1 MHMSTRVTFA
11 KQIQYLE
18 SRIQDCFGIPNTRC
32 DKWDKLSTSV
42 KYGYQ
47 LGTSR
52 SDNGDFR
59 ENLTGKQ
66 APNPFKPFRDYPKSP
81 SYLKEG
87 NLCWS

>member
-1 MHMSTRVTFA
+1 MGQVVYVC
-11 KQIQYLE
+11 QI
-18 SRIQDCFGIPNTRC
+18 GI
-32 DKWDKLSTSV
+32 
-42 KYGYQ
+42 

-52 SDNGDFR
+52 SDKGDAH
-59 ENLTGKQ
+59 ENLTGKY